1 MKTIQ
6 EQAATVL
13 QEIDAALALADKAT
27 AGPWEHY
34 HEEMPPSM
42 LCTLSFETVRVKGG
56 NNLLRQN
63 KASDAAFIAAA
74 RTVCPTALRCL
85 KTAIEGLL
93 RIAESE
99 TSADPYEA
107 CNHPSDANE
116 TLTTLINQWN
126 SK

>member
-1 MKTIQ
+1 MIIT

-27 AGPWEHY
+27 VGPWETTDIDCV
-34 HEEMPPSM
+34 ERPKK
-42 LCTLSFETVRVKGG
+42 KGFNVG
-56 NNLLRQN
+56 NFP
-63 KASDAAFIAAA
+63 DADFIAAA

-93 RIAESE
+93 RVYDNSGSEDDQIAIQ
-99 TSADPYEA
+99 
-107 CNHPSDANE
+107 
-116 TLTTLINQWN
+116 TLTTLITQWN